1 MLIKIKSFHFII
13 RNVFV
18 IQDNEDLFYY
28 IMDGYHN
35 KITRDMT
42 GQLLKDML
50 TNIKNE
56 NNRFYFAHSETIM
69 PFLTRLGIAKDTPQ
83 LSLRNIQESRKW
95 RTALIGGESSNL
107 AVAVF
112 RWWFILKYKRL
123 CLSVCHMISS
133 LLI

>member
-1 MLIKIKSFHFII
+1 MFIKILFFILFLELLI
-13 RNVFV
+13 RNLCV

-42 GQLLKDML
+42 GQLLKDL
-50 TNIKNE
+50 LINIKNE

-69 PFLTRLGIAKDTPQ
+69 PFLTRLGIAKDKPQ
-83 LSLRNIQESRKW
+83 ISFRNIHESRKW

-112 RWWFILKYKRL
+112 RWWFIK
-123 CLSVCHMISS
+123 
-133 LLI
+133 